1 MQTINLGRSPV
12 SSSIMGFGCMGMSE
26 FYGAHDDESSLRTL
40 ERALE
45 LGVTHYD
52 TSNVYGRGANE
63 QLLGRFAKGKRDQLT
78 ICTKFGVVRDP
89 DGPQGSTYDRGIDN
103 SPAHMRRSC
112 EESLARL
119 GVDTIDL
126 YYVHRIDPAV
136 PIEETVGALGEL
148 VQAGKI
154 RAIGLSEVPAD
165 VLRRANA
172 VHPIAALQS
181 EYSLW
186 SREVEKDVLPTCAEL
201 GITLVA
207 YSTLGRGFLLGEIR
221 NADRK
226 SGV

>member
-1 MQTINLGRSPV
+1 
-12 SSSIMGFGCMGMSE
+12 
-26 FYGAHDDESSLRTL
+26 
-40 ERALE
+40 
-45 LGVTHYD
+45 
-52 TSNVYGRGANE
+52 
-63 QLLGRFAKGKRDQLT
+63 
-78 ICTKFGVVRDP
+78 
-89 DGPQGSTYDRGIDN
+89 
-103 SPAHMRRSC
+103 MRRSC

-154 RAIGLSEVPAD
+154 RAIGLSVVPAD

-201 GITLVA
+201 RSEEHTSELQSLMRISYAV
-207 YSTLGRGFLLGEIR
+207 F
-221 NADRK
+221 
-226 SGV
+226 